1 MCHHVRDPTRERWSE
16 PEPTDEEDLDEDEA
30 PSFAQDER
38 EVDVDLLEAD
48 DD

>member
-1 MCHHVRDPTRERWSE
+1 MCHHLRDETRERWSRPE
-16 PEPTDEEDLDEDEA
+16 ATVEKDPEPDGE
-30 PSFAQDER
+30 PSFARDER